1 MHVACAVIRG
11 MKTSVLLQGQVAQES
26 HSCDIPKSK
35 HSLSKS
41 KHCRVLH
48 SFIRPNPTIADPS
61 HVAHA
66 ENIGA
71 KNWRT
76 VWEAHMNF
84 GCTRWLT
91 VVWESFGILVAGGL
105 CS

>member
-1 MHVACAVIRG
+1 MAFRRANIH
-11 MKTSVLLQGQVAQES
+11 
-26 HSCDIPKSK
+26 
-35 HSLSKS
+35 LSKS

-76 VWEAHMNF
+76 VWEAHLNF